1 MASFMGRRQAENWKS
16 LFSGVW
22 GAEHRREVTVDNKLS
37 RCMGHKHLAL
47 EIAKGEA
54 VRKGFFYPCQ
64 NKEEFYFWKCSDKNT
79 YHLMSTY

>member
-22 GAEHRREVTVDNKLS
+22 RAEHRREVTVDNKLS
-37 RCMGHKHLAL
+37 RCMEYKRLAL

-54 VRKGFFYPCQ
+54 VRKCFFSPAKIRR
-64 NKEEFYFWKCSDKNT
+64 NFIFGNAVIKT
-79 YHLMSTY
+79 PTI